1 MHRGLTALVQP
12 GPSIDISLLA
22 AHNNQQIMKHKIFK
36 ILIGLYV
43 LTMGYC
49 VYLNFFV
56 PLDDRSDAG
65 AITQIPLALVPI
77 IGSTVGFAIARS
89 WGGLKSRLGRAILF
103 YSAGMLAWGLG
114 VVGWLIY
121 IYALGQ
127 TEVPYPSPADFV
139 YMLAQIMWYAG
150 SLTIAGVIGAQYAIK
165 ARYGWLRAVV
175 ASVAAVALSYVLLVT
190 IARKGS
196 IETTGLS
203 LQTFFD
209 FYYPIATAL
218 SLTLV
223 TVVYLL
229 ARKYLGGIYKKAII
243 VLFVGFI
250 FQFLGD
256 FTYTWSTTTEMYYN
270 GYYPD
275 MLFTTAM
282 LVLTWGLLLFD
293 TKRLVASKRAPQV
306 QPAPIVQ
313 EEQVG

>member
-1 MHRGLTALVQP
+1 MFGPAIDIGVLTAQ
-12 GPSIDISLLA
+12 
-22 AHNNQQIMKHKIFK
+22 NNLQAMKYKIFK
-36 ILIGLYV
+36 LLLGVYVVTILYSLF
-43 LTMGYC
+43 
-49 VYLNFFV
+49 LNLVV
-56 PLDDRSDAG
+56 PVDNRSSAG
-65 AITQIPLALVPI
+65 AITQFPLALIPV
-77 IGSTVGFAIARS
+77 IGSFIGLAVARS
-89 WGGLKSRLGRAILF
+89 WGGFKSRLGRAIIF
-103 YSAGMLAWGLG
+103 YSLGVLAWGCG
-114 VVGWLIY
+114 VIGWLIY

-165 ARYGWLRAVV
+165 SKFGWLKAAG
-175 ASVAAVALSYVLLVT
+175 ASVLAVGLSYVLLVT
-190 IARKGS
+190 VARQGS
-196 IETTGLS
+196 LETTGLS

-229 ARKYLGGIYKKAII
+229 SRKYLGGIYKKSII

-250 FQFLGD
+250 FQFFGD
-256 FTYTWSTTTEMYYN
+256 FTYTWTTTTETYHN
-270 GYYPD
+270 GHWAD

-293 TKRLVASKRAPQV
+293 TKRIDANARRVKSEVA
-306 QPAPIVQ
+306 
-313 EEQVG
+313 